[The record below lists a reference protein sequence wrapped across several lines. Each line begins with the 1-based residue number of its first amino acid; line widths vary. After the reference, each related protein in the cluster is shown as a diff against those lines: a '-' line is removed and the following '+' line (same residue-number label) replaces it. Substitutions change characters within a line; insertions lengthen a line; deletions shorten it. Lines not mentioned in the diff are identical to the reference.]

1 MTRPH
6 LSTGSG
12 WAGSPVNT
20 ALHLGAS
27 PTERARPRRAS
38 YRRLGPRPL
47 RPRLPG
53 GAARAVR
60 EAGHSGGHRTAHAPR
75 YSRGSTCVRPG
86 RGHRAR
92 GIAPV
97 PTPAREPGCELGIAP
112 RGRRA
117 SSRGGV
123 FGVKIARKGRDTA
136 LQPFPAPQ
144 LAARAAG
151 LSVTESARLENT
163 SEIMEPSLRGPVP
176 LSKLSGTFKS
186 CLGESCFE
194 GSTLPTSLLR
204 NIL

>member
-60 EAGHSGGHRTAHAPR
+60 EAGHSGGHRTAHAPPLQPR
-75 YSRGSTCVRPG
+75 LHVCPAGPGTPRTWDRAGTDTGLGTGLRAGNSPPGQESIEPRRCFWSKNCQKRP
-86 RGHRAR
+86 GHRASALP
-92 GIAPV
+92 G
-97 PTPAREPGCELGIAP
+97 PAACC
-112 RGRRA
+112 
-117 SSRGGV
+117 
-123 FGVKIARKGRDTA
+123 
-136 LQPFPAPQ
+136 Q
-144 LAARAAG
+144 
-151 LSVTESARLENT
+151 
-163 SEIMEPSLRGPVP
+163 
-176 LSKLSGTFKS
+176 
-186 CLGESCFE
+186 
-194 GSTLPTSLLR
+194 GSWTQRHRIS
-204 NIL
+204 